1 MAKRAG
7 NIIWGILLV
16 TCGLFWL
23 SSVLFG
29 WKITLFSGWWA
40 LLIIVPSVVNM
51 VTVGLRLG
59 NSLVAM
65 IGFGLL
71 IEELRLFPD
80 VNIYGVMVALVLL
93 LVGVRMLFH
102 TGSAFDKFMT
112 AGITEEKNRLS
123 RLGIFGQA
131 EIRNLSPDW
140 KGGWA
145 AAVLGS
151 SEIDLSRAVMN
162 SDAAL
167 RATAVLGG
175 LTVYAPKGTRV
186 ELKRVRVLGK
196 CFSKASVVGGEGI
209 HTLYISGVSVLGVI
223 EIAPPRI

>member
-1 MAKRAG
+1 MGKRAG

-16 TCGLFWL
+16 TCGLLWL
-23 SSVLFG
+23 SSVFFG

-40 LLIIVPSVVNM
+40 LLIVVPAVVNM
-51 VTVGLRLG
+51 VTVGLRWG
-59 NSLVAM
+59 NSLVAL

-71 IEELRLFPD
+71 IQELQLFPN

-112 AGITEEKNRLS
+112 ASITEEKNRIG

-131 EIRNLSPDW
+131 EIRNLCPDW

-151 SEIDLSRAVMN
+151 SEIDLSRAEMN
-162 SDAAL
+162 TDTAL
-167 RATAVLGG
+167 KVTAVLGG
-175 LTVYAPKGTRV
+175 ITVYAPRGVRV
-186 ELKRVRVLGK
+186 ELGRVRILGK
-196 CFSKASVVGGEGI
+196 CSSKASVVGGEGI
-209 HTLYISGVSVLGVI
+209 HTLNIKGVSVLGGI
-223 EIAPPRI
+223 EILPPKI